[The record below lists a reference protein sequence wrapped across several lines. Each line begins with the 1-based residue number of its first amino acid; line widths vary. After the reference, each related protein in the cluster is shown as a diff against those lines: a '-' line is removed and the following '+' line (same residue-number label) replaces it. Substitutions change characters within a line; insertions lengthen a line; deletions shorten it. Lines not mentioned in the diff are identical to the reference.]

1 MLAFGGTSNMA
12 TPEEFEN
19 PNIAAMAKRGV
30 TAIQANAV
38 QFAANVLPIIRELQA
53 AGAASANAVAAG
65 LNARKVAT
73 ARGGKWSH
81 VHVAAVNVLRQ
92 IAEATGLQQHR
103 GARRKAGDFVLDA
116 RRVSSL

>member
-1 MLAFGGTSNMA
+1 MISERTKGGFQA
-12 TPEEFEN
+12 AKARGQKLGN
-19 PNIAAMAKRGV
+19 PRIAEAAKLGREV
-30 TAIQANAV
+30 ARAAAD

-81 VHVAAVNVLRQ
+81 VHRCPRARLAHGQ
-92 IAEATGLQQHR
+92 IVT
-103 GARRKAGDFVLDA
+103 
-116 RRVSSL
+116 S